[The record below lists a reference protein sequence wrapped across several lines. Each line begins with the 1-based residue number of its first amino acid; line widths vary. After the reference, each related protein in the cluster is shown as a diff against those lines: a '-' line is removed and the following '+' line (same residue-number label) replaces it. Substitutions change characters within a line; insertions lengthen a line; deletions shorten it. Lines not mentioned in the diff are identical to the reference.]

1 MYLLVY
7 PFIYLRIFGGFQVW
21 ANNLHAGFYVDLS
34 FQFFWLSTKSVIIHS
49 ELFSS
54 CKNENFYTLNN
65 SPFPLSLAITIVL
78 YFVSERY
85 LI

>member
-1 MYLLVY
+1 M
-7 PFIYLRIFGGFQVW
+7 
-21 ANNLHAGFYVDLS
+21 DLS
-34 FQFFWLSTKSVIIHS
+34 FQLFWLSTKSVIIHS

-65 SPFPLSLAITIVL
+65 NSPFPLSLAITTVL

-85 LI
+85 LIEDGDGCTGIGIYLLTMSNYTLKNG